1 MKKEVQDINDVDPY
15 KVDKL
20 SKVPSWLIV
29 LILKYWAAAA
39 AIYFIGMDNTLI
51 NWSDTDAKAATTNG
65 LDAVAYGMTQAMI
78 LTILFGLFLAIFTN
92 YIVRPFVRMMY
103 NRRNNT
109 FRYNMVNVRGFKS
122 FLLALLYNMPLSFL
136 LTIIVVWMGYYGLVL
151 DPFGTTGGTGVEPFS
166 YALVYIIVDAFFVF
180 IKDLIVYAHE
190 RAKYNRQMRSE

>member
-39 AIYFIGMDNTLI
+39 AIYFIGMDTIII
-51 NWSDTDAKAATTNG
+51 NWSEAVDLEFADDLAKMAWEIK
-65 LDAVAYGMTQAMI
+65 QALI
-78 LTILFGLFLAIFTN
+78 LTILFGLFLAIFSN

-109 FRYNMVNVRGFKS
+109 YRYNMVNVKGFKS
-122 FLLALLYNMPLSFL
+122 FLLSLLYNMPLSFL
-136 LTIIVVWMGYYGLVL
+136 LTIVVVWMGFYGLVL
-151 DPFGTTGGTGVEPFS
+151 DPFGTTGGKGVEPFS
-166 YALVYIIVDAFFVF
+166 YALVYIIFDAFFVL
-180 IKDLIVYAHE
+180 IKDIIVNIHE
-190 RAKYNRQMRSE
+190 RLKYKRQMRSE

>member
-39 AIYFIGMDNTLI
+39 AIYFIGMDTILI
-51 NWSDTDAKAATTNG
+51 NWSDQASIQLASDVDVLIYG
-65 LDAVAYGMTQAMI
+65 LSQTVL
-78 LTILFGLFLAIFTN
+78 LTILFGLFLAIFSN

-109 FRYNMVNVRGFKS
+109 YRFNMVNVKGFKS
-122 FLLALLYNMPLSFL
+122 FFLALLYNMPLSFL
-136 LTIIVVWMGYYGLVL
+136 LTVIVIWMGYYGLVL

-166 YALVYIIVDAFFVF
+166 YALVYIIVDTFCVF
-180 IKDLIVYAHE
+180 IKDVIVNLHQ
-190 RAKYNRQMRSE
+190 RAKYKRQMRSE

>member
-20 SKVPSWLIV
+20 SKIPSWLIV

-39 AIYFIGMDNTLI
+39 AIYFIGMDTFII
-51 NWSDTDAKAATTNG
+51 NWSETDSIAANTDG
-65 LDAVAYGMTQAMI
+65 LDVIAYGLSQALI
-78 LTILFGLFLAIFTN
+78 LTILFGLFLAIFSN

-109 FRYNMVNVRGFKS
+109 FRYNMVNVKGFKS

-136 LTIIVVWMGYYGLVL
+136 LTIIVVWMGYFGLVL

-166 YALVYIIVDAFFVF
+166 YALVYIIVDSICVL
-180 IKDLIVYAHE
+180 IKDVIVNIHE
-190 RAKYNRQMRSE
+190 RAKYKRQMRSE

>member
-20 SKVPSWLIV
+20 SKIPSWLIV

-39 AIYFIGMDNTLI
+39 AIYFIGMDTFII
-51 NWSDTDAKAATTNG
+51 NWSESDSVKLASDVDVM
-65 LDAVAYGMTQAMI
+65 LYEISQAMI
-78 LTILFGLFLAIFTN
+78 LTILFGLFLAIFSN

-109 FRYNMVNVRGFKS
+109 YRYNMVNVRGFKS
-122 FLLALLYNMPLSFL
+122 FLLSLLYNMPLSFL
-136 LTIIVVWMGYYGLVL
+136 LTVIVVWMGYYGLVL

-166 YALVYIIVDAFFVF
+166 YALVYIIVDAFFVL
-180 IKDLIVYAHE
+180 IKDLIVNIYQ
-190 RAKYNRQMRSE
+190 RAKYNKQMRSE

>member
-20 SKVPSWLIV
+20 SKIPSWLIV

-39 AIYFIGMDNTLI
+39 AIYFIGMDTIII
-51 NWSDTDAKAATTNG
+51 NWSDQENIKLATDVDV
-65 LDAVAYGMTQAMI
+65 LLYEMSQAVL
-78 LTILFGLFLAIFTN
+78 LTVLFGLFLALFSN

-109 FRYNMVNVRGFKS
+109 YRYNMVNVKGFKS
-122 FLLALLYNMPLSFL
+122 FFLSLLYNMPLSFL
-136 LTIIVVWMGYYGLVL
+136 LTVIVVWMGYYGLVL

-166 YALVYIIVDAFFVF
+166 YALVYIIVDAFCVF
-180 IKDLIVYAHE
+180 IKDVIVNLHE
-190 RAKYNRQMRSE
+190 RAKYKRQMRSE

>member
-20 SKVPSWLIV
+20 SKIPSWLIV

-39 AIYFIGMDNTLI
+39 AIYFIGMDTFII
-51 NWSDTDAKAATTNG
+51 NWSESDSVKLASDVDIM
-65 LDAVAYGMTQAMI
+65 LYEISQAMI
-78 LTILFGLFLAIFTN
+78 LTILFGLFLAIFSN

-109 FRYNMVNVRGFKS
+109 YRYNMINVRGFKS
-122 FLLALLYNMPLSFL
+122 FLLSLLYNMPLSFL
-136 LTIIVVWMGYYGLVL
+136 LTVIVVWMGYYGLVL

-166 YALVYIIVDAFFVF
+166 YALVYIIVDAFFVL
-180 IKDLIVYAHE
+180 IKDVIVNIYQ

>member
-1 MKKEVQDINDVDPY
+1 MKKEVQDINDIDPY

-39 AIYFIGMDNTLI
+39 AIYFIGMDTFII
-51 NWSDTDAKAATTNG
+51 NWSESDNADILASDVDK
-65 LDAVAYGMTQAMI
+65 LLYEISQAMI
-78 LTILFGLFLAIFTN
+78 LTILFGLFLAIFSN

-109 FRYNMVNVRGFKS
+109 YRYNMVNVKGFKS
-122 FLLALLYNMPLSFL
+122 FLLSLLYNMPLSFL
-136 LTIIVVWMGYYGLVL
+136 LTVVVVWLGYYHLIL

-166 YALVYIIVDAFFVF
+166 YALVYIVVDAFFVL
-180 IKDLIVYAHE
+180 IKDIIVYIHQ
-190 RAKYNRQMRSE
+190 RIKYNRQMRSE

>member
-1 MKKEVQDINDVDPY
+1 MKKEVQDINDIDPY

-39 AIYFIGMDNTLI
+39 AIYFIGMDTILI
-51 NWSDTDAKAATTNG
+51 NWSDTDALAAHTEG
-65 LDAVAYGMTQAMI
+65 LDAIAYGISQAII
-78 LTILFGLFLAIFTN
+78 LTILFGLFLAIFSN

-109 FRYNMVNVRGFKS
+109 FRYNMVNVKGFKS
-122 FLLALLYNMPLSFL
+122 FLLALIYNMPLSFII
-136 LTIIVVWMGYYGLVL
+136 TIIVVWMGYYHLIL

-180 IKDLIVYAHE
+180 IKDLIVYFHE

>member
-20 SKVPSWLIV
+20 SKIPSWLIV

-39 AIYFIGMDNTLI
+39 AIYFIGMDTFII
-51 NWSDTDAKAATTNG
+51 NWSESDSVKLASDVDVM
-65 LDAVAYGMTQAMI
+65 LYEISQAMI
-78 LTILFGLFLAIFTN
+78 LTILFGLFLAIFSN

-109 FRYNMVNVRGFKS
+109 YRYNMINVRGFKS
-122 FLLALLYNMPLSFL
+122 FLLSLLYNMPLSFL
-136 LTIIVVWMGYYGLVL
+136 LTVIVVWMGYYGLVL

-166 YALVYIIVDAFFVF
+166 YALVYIIVDAFFVL
-180 IKDLIVYAHE
+180 IKDIIVNIYQ
-190 RAKYNRQMRSE
+190 RAKYNKQMRSE

>member
-1 MKKEVQDINDVDPY
+1 MKKDVQDINDVDPY

-39 AIYFIGMDNTLI
+39 AIYFIGMDTFII
-51 NWSDTDAKAATTNG
+51 NWSEADNTKLASDIDKIAYEISQTT
-65 LDAVAYGMTQAMI
+65 I

-109 FRYNMVNVRGFKS
+109 YRYNMVNVRGFKS
-122 FLLALLYNMPLSFL
+122 FLLSLLYNMPLSFL

-180 IKDLIVYAHE
+180 IKDLIVYFHE

>member
-20 SKVPSWLIV
+20 SKIPSWLIV

-39 AIYFIGMDNTLI
+39 AIYFIGMDTIII
-51 NWSDTDAKAATTNG
+51 NWSDQENIKLATDVDV
-65 LDAVAYGMTQAMI
+65 LLYEMSQAVL
-78 LTILFGLFLAIFTN
+78 LTVLFGLFLSLFSN

-109 FRYNMVNVRGFKS
+109 YRYNMVNVKGFKS
-122 FLLALLYNMPLSFL
+122 FFLSLLYNMPLSFL
-136 LTIIVVWMGYYGLVL
+136 LTVIVVWMGYYGLVL

-166 YALVYIIVDAFFVF
+166 YALVYIIVDAFCVF
-180 IKDLIVYAHE
+180 IKDVIVNLHE
-190 RAKYNRQMRSE
+190 RAKYKRQMRSE

>member
-39 AIYFIGMDNTLI
+39 AIYFIGMDTIII
-51 NWSDTDAKAATTNG
+51 NWSEQANIK
-65 LDAVAYGMTQAMI
+65 LDSDVDVMLYEMSQAVL
-78 LTILFGLFLAIFTN
+78 LTILFGLFLALFTN

-109 FRYNMVNVRGFKS
+109 YLYNMVNVKGFKS
-122 FLLALLYNMPLSFL
+122 FFLSLLYNMPLSFL
-136 LTIIVVWMGYYGLVL
+136 LTVIVVWMGYYGLVL

-166 YALVYIIVDAFFVF
+166 YALVYIIVDAFCVI
-180 IKDLIVYAHE
+180 IKDVIVNLHE
-190 RAKYNRQMRSE
+190 RAKYKRQMRSE

>member
-39 AIYFIGMDNTLI
+39 AIYFIGMDTFII
-51 NWSDTDAKAATTNG
+51 NWSESDSITLASDVDVM
-65 LDAVAYGMTQAMI
+65 LYEISQAMI
-78 LTILFGLFLAIFTN
+78 LTILFGLFLTIFSN

-109 FRYNMVNVRGFKS
+109 YLYNMVNVKGFKS
-122 FLLALLYNMPLSFL
+122 FLLSLIYNMPLSFL
-136 LTIIVVWMGYYGLVL
+136 LTVIVVWMGYYGLVL

-166 YALVYIIVDAFFVF
+166 YAFVYVIVDAFCVF
-180 IKDLIVYAHE
+180 IKDIIVNIHQ
-190 RAKYNRQMRSE
+190 RAKYRRQMRSE

>member
-1 MKKEVQDINDVDPY
+1 MKKEVQDINDIDPY

-39 AIYFIGMDNTLI
+39 AIYFIGMDTIII
-51 NWSDTDAKAATTNG
+51 NWSEQANIK
-65 LDAVAYGMTQAMI
+65 LDSDVDVMLYEMSQAVL
-78 LTILFGLFLAIFTN
+78 LTILFGLFLALFTN

-109 FRYNMVNVRGFKS
+109 YLYNMVNVKGFKS
-122 FLLALLYNMPLSFL
+122 FFLSLLYNMPLSFL
-136 LTIIVVWMGYYGLVL
+136 LTVIVVWMGYYGLVL

-166 YALVYIIVDAFFVF
+166 YALVYIIVDAFCVF
-180 IKDLIVYAHE
+180 IKDVIVNLHE
-190 RAKYNRQMRSE
+190 RAKYKRQMRSE

>member
-39 AIYFIGMDNTLI
+39 AIYFIGMDTIII
-51 NWSDTDAKAATTNG
+51 NWSEAVDLEFADDLAKM
-65 LDAVAYGMTQAMI
+65 AYEIKQALI
-78 LTILFGLFLAIFTN
+78 LTILFGLFLAIFSN

-109 FRYNMVNVRGFKS
+109 YRYNMVNVKGFKS

-136 LTIIVVWMGYYGLVL
+136 LTIVVVWMGFYGLVL
-151 DPFGTTGGTGVEPFS
+151 DPFGTTGGKGVEPFS
-166 YALVYIIVDAFFVF
+166 YALVYIIFDAFFVL
-180 IKDLIVYAHE
+180 IKDVIVNIHE
-190 RAKYNRQMRSE
+190 RLKYKRQMRSE

>member
-20 SKVPSWLIV
+20 SKIPSWLIV

-39 AIYFIGMDNTLI
+39 AIYFIGMDTFII
-51 NWSDTDAKAATTNG
+51 NWSESDSVKLASDVDVM
-65 LDAVAYGMTQAMI
+65 LYEISQAMI
-78 LTILFGLFLAIFTN
+78 LTILFGLFLAIFSN

-109 FRYNMVNVRGFKS
+109 YRYNMINVRGFKS
-122 FLLALLYNMPLSFL
+122 FLLSLLYNMPLSFL
-136 LTIIVVWMGYYGLVL
+136 LTVIVVWMGYYGLVL

-166 YALVYIIVDAFFVF
+166 YALVYIIVDAFCVF
-180 IKDLIVYAHE
+180 IKDVIVNLHE
-190 RAKYNRQMRSE
+190 RAEYKRQMRSE

>member
-20 SKVPSWLIV
+20 SKIPSWLIV

-39 AIYFIGMDNTLI
+39 AIYFIGMDTFII
-51 NWSDTDAKAATTNG
+51 NWSESDSVKLASDVDVM
-65 LDAVAYGMTQAMI
+65 LYEISQAMI
-78 LTILFGLFLAIFTN
+78 LTILFGLFLAIFSN

-109 FRYNMVNVRGFKS
+109 YRYNMVNVRGFKS
-122 FLLALLYNMPLSFL
+122 FLLSLLYNMPLSFL
-136 LTIIVVWMGYYGLVL
+136 LTVIVVWMGYYGLVL

-166 YALVYIIVDAFFVF
+166 YALVYIIVDAFFVL
-180 IKDLIVYAHE
+180 IKDLIVNIYQ
-190 RAKYNRQMRSE
+190 RAKYNSQMRSE

>member
-20 SKVPSWLIV
+20 SKIPSWLIV

-39 AIYFIGMDNTLI
+39 AIYFIGMDTFII
-51 NWSDTDAKAATTNG
+51 NWSETDSIAANTDG
-65 LDAVAYGMTQAMI
+65 LDAVAYGLSQALI
-78 LTILFGLFLAIFTN
+78 LTILFGLFLAVFSN

-109 FRYNMVNVRGFKS
+109 FRYNMVNVKGFKS

-136 LTIIVVWMGYYGLVL
+136 LTIIVVWMGYFGLVL
-151 DPFGTTGGTGVEPFS
+151 DPFGTTGGIGIEPFT
-166 YALVYIIVDAFFVF
+166 YGLYFVLIDGVFVLIKNIIQSIAERVRY
-180 IKDLIVYAHE
+180 KKLIMAD
-190 RAKYNRQMRSE
+190 

>member
-1 MKKEVQDINDVDPY
+1 MKKEVQDINDIDPY

-39 AIYFIGMDNTLI
+39 AIYFIGMDTFLI
-51 NWSDTDAKAATTNG
+51 NWSETENIQLASDVDK
-65 LDAVAYGMTQAMI
+65 LLYGISQAML
-78 LTILFGLFLAIFTN
+78 LTILFGLFLAIFSN

-109 FRYNMVNVRGFKS
+109 YRYNMINVRGFKS
-122 FLLALLYNMPLSFL
+122 FLLALLYNMPLSFVI
-136 LTIIVVWMGYYGLVL
+136 TIVVVWMGYFGLVL

-166 YALVYIIVDAFFVF
+166 YALVYVVIDAFCVLIKDIIVY
-180 IKDLIVYAHE
+180 LYE
-190 RAKYNRQMRSE
+190 RAKYKKQMRSE

>member
-39 AIYFIGMDNTLI
+39 AIYFIGMDTIII
-51 NWSDTDAKAATTNG
+51 NWSEQANIK
-65 LDAVAYGMTQAMI
+65 LDSDVDVMLYEMSQAVL
-78 LTILFGLFLAIFTN
+78 LTILFGLFLALFTN

-109 FRYNMVNVRGFKS
+109 YLYNMVNVKGFKS
-122 FLLALLYNMPLSFL
+122 FFLSLLYNMPLSFL
-136 LTIIVVWMGYYGLVL
+136 LTVIVVWMGYYGLVL

-166 YALVYIIVDAFFVF
+166 YALVYIIVDTFCVFVKNV
-180 IKDLIVYAHE
+180 ILNIHQ
-190 RAKYNRQMRSE
+190 RAKYKRQMRSE

>member
-39 AIYFIGMDNTLI
+39 AIYFIGMDTFLI
-51 NWSDTDAKAATTNG
+51 NWSETENIQLASDVDK
-65 LDAVAYGMTQAMI
+65 LLYGISQAML
-78 LTILFGLFLAIFTN
+78 LTILFGLFLAIFSN

-109 FRYNMVNVRGFKS
+109 YRYNMINVRGFKS
-122 FLLALLYNMPLSFL
+122 FLLALLYNMPLSL
-136 LTIIVVWMGYYGLVL
+136 VITIVVVWMGYFGLVL

-166 YALVYIIVDAFFVF
+166 YALVYVVIDAFCVLIKDIIVN
-180 IKDLIVYAHE
+180 LYE
-190 RAKYNRQMRSE
+190 RAKYKKQMRSE

>member
-39 AIYFIGMDNTLI
+39 AIYFIGMDTIII
-51 NWSDTDAKAATTNG
+51 NWSEQANIK
-65 LDAVAYGMTQAMI
+65 LDSDVDVMLYEMSQAVL
-78 LTILFGLFLAIFTN
+78 LTILFGLFLALFTN

-109 FRYNMVNVRGFKS
+109 YRYNMVNVKGFKS
-122 FLLALLYNMPLSFL
+122 FFLSLLYNMPLSFL
-136 LTIIVVWMGYYGLVL
+136 LTVIVVWMGYYGLVL

-166 YALVYIIVDAFFVF
+166 YALVYIIVDAFCVI
-180 IKDLIVYAHE
+180 IKDVIVNLHE
-190 RAKYNRQMRSE
+190 RAKYKRQMRSE

>member
-39 AIYFIGMDNTLI
+39 AIYFIGMDTIII
-51 NWSDTDAKAATTNG
+51 NWSEQANIK
-65 LDAVAYGMTQAMI
+65 LDSDVDVMLYEMSQAVL
-78 LTILFGLFLAIFTN
+78 LTILFGLFLALFTN

-109 FRYNMVNVRGFKS
+109 YLYNMVNVKGFKS
-122 FLLALLYNMPLSFL
+122 FFLSLLYNMPLSFL
-136 LTIIVVWMGYYGLVL
+136 LTVIVVWMGYYGLVL

-166 YALVYIIVDAFFVF
+166 YALVYIIVDAFCVF
-180 IKDLIVYAHE
+180 IKDVIVNLHE
-190 RAKYNRQMRSE
+190 RAKYKRQMRSE

>member
-39 AIYFIGMDNTLI
+39 AIYFIGMDTFII
-51 NWSDTDAKAATTNG
+51 NWSESDSVKLASDVDVM
-65 LDAVAYGMTQAMI
+65 LYEISQAMI
-78 LTILFGLFLAIFTN
+78 LTILFGLFLAIFSN

-109 FRYNMVNVRGFKS
+109 YRYNMINVRGFKS
-122 FLLALLYNMPLSFL
+122 FLLSLLYNMPLSFL
-136 LTIIVVWMGYYGLVL
+136 LTVIVVWMGYYGLVL

-166 YALVYIIVDAFFVF
+166 YALVYIIVDAFFVL
-180 IKDLIVYAHE
+180 IKDIIVNIYQ